1 MKRTIV
7 LFFLLFFCI
16 MAQAAD
22 KVPLT
27 AGQHIKPQIR
37 TVAPADIKIMG
48 SMIARGE
55 SKETILGKWK
65 AMLVG
70 TNDRNL
76 DVNALVQSVM
86 REAYLQQAED
96 LKKYKDKVQYFN
108 ETKKKIRDEMDKA
121 RKARI
126 TPGSAPLLKMNI
138 TTGKGTPPIIFS
150 QNAGIVKTEQERQNY
165 LRYLEDK
172 LNTVGDDAQLAN
184 TDMQNVMQ
192 KQQQLVNMIS
202 NAAKLLNDSA
212 MDTIRK
218 IGG

>member
-1 MKRTIV
+1 
-7 LFFLLFFCI
+7 
-16 MAQAAD
+16 
-22 KVPLT
+22 
-27 AGQHIKPQIR
+27 
-37 TVAPADIKIMG
+37 
-48 SMIARGE
+48 MITRGD
-55 SKETILGKWK
+55 SKETIQGKWK

-70 TNDRNL
+70 TNNRNL

-96 LKKYKDKVQYFN
+96 LKKYKDKVKYFSD
-108 ETKKKIRDEMDKA
+108 TKKKIRDEQDKA
-121 RKARI
+121 RKARL

-138 TTGKGTPPIIFS
+138 TAGKGTPPIIFS
-150 QNAGIVKTEQERQNY
+150 QNAGIVKTEQERQDY

-172 LNTVGDDAQLAN
+172 LNAVGDDAQLAN

>member
-16 MAQAAD
+16 IAQAAD

-27 AGQHIKPQIR
+27 AGRHIKPQIR
-37 TVAPADIKIMG
+37 AVAPADIKILG
-48 SMIARGE
+48 SMITRGE

-76 DVNALVQSVM
+76 DVNTLVQSVM
-86 REAYLQQAED
+86 REAYLQQADD
-96 LKKYKDKVQYFN
+96 LKKCRDKVQYFN
-108 ETKKKIRDEMDKA
+108 ETKKKIRNEQDKV
-121 RKARI
+121 RKAKI

-138 TTGKGTPPIIFS
+138 TAEKGSPPIISS
-150 QNAGIVKTEQERQNY
+150 QNAGIVKAEQERQDY

-172 LNTVGDDAQLAN
+172 LNAVGDDAQLAN
-184 TDMQNVMQ
+184 TEFQNVLQ

-202 NAAKLLNDSA
+202 NASKLLNDSA
-212 MDTIRK
+212 MNTIRK
-218 IGG
+218 MGG